1 MKKKIETEKKTL
13 PNVKIYRKITEY
25 QNGRKI
31 DETSQNKA
39 HLFKFKNS
47 IQKNK
52 TLINVHKPTNCSTFQ
67 VCLSHFLSKIKK
79 KENKKHPITKHK
91 ILIVP
96 DLTVKY

>member
-1 MKKKIETEKKTL
+1 MSRYIERS
-13 PNVKIYRKITEY
+13 PNIRMAE
-25 QNGRKI
+25 KI

-39 HLFKFKNS
+39 HLFTFKNS

-67 VCLSHFLSKIKK
+67 VCLSRFLSKIKK

-96 DLTVKY
+96 DLIVKYQMLKTHTEKR